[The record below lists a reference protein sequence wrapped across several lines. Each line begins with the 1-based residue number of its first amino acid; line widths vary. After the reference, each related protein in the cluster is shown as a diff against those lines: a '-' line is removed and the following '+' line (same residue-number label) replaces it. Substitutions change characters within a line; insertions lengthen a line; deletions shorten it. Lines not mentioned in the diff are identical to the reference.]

1 MPRFQLFSANWV
13 SDVTTTDFERES
25 RASEAIVSVDNVVTR
40 FGTKTVHEGLSFEI
54 KRGEVFAIVGGSGSG
69 KSTIMRQ
76 VVMLQD
82 PTEGSINVFGSEV
95 VGKGEFETLP
105 LRKRIGV
112 MFQYGALF
120 SDKTVLENVG
130 FPLREH
136 TKLPSDFI
144 DELAIIKL
152 RLAGLDSSVAP
163 LYPSQLSG
171 GMVKRAAMARAI
183 ALDPELLVLDEPG
196 SGLDPV
202 SAAALDELILSLK
215 ELLGLTIVMIT
226 HDMTSLKKVAD
237 RVIFLG
243 NAKVLAT
250 GSPAELATSELAAV
264 AEFFSQSI
272 RIKEAPVF
280 PQPDEGNI

>member
-1 MPRFQLFSANWV
+1 MDNEEQKNRRAGDEVVIRV
-13 SDVTTTDFERES
+13 SD
-25 RASEAIVSVDNVVTR
+25 VVTR
-40 FGTKTVHEGLSFEI
+40 FGTKTVHDGLSFDVH
-54 KRGEVFAIVGGSGSG
+54 RGEVFAIVGGSGSG
-69 KSTIMRQ
+69 KSTVMRQ
-76 VVMLQD
+76 IVMLQE
-82 PTEGSINVFGSEV
+82 PVEGSIKVFGTEV
-95 VGKGEFETLP
+95 IGRGDFETLSI
-105 LRKRIGV
+105 RKRIGV

-120 SDKTVLENVG
+120 SDKTILENVG
-130 FPLREH
+130 FPIREH
-136 TKLPSDFI
+136 TRLPSSMI

-152 RLAGLDSSVAP
+152 KLAGLDATVAP

-237 RVIFLG
+237 RVVFLG
-243 NAKVLAT
+243 NAKALAT
-250 GSPAELATSELAAV
+250 GSPQDLASSEIGPV
-264 AEFFSQSI
+264 AEFFSQTA
-272 RIKEAPVF
+272 RMNKAPIIYDLGDRRA
-280 PQPDEGNI
+280 Q